1 MLSKEELTSLRDVLS
16 ETEEPLNEGPSSEE
30 WSENE
35 ELSSNEGSQE
45 ASTKTK
51 SRESAAALFILDPPK
66 KD

>member
-16 ETEEPLNEGPSSEE
+16 ETEEPLNEGSSSEE

-35 ELSSNEGSQE
+35 ELSPIEGSQE
-45 ASTKTK
+45 ASAKTK
-51 SRESAAALFILDPPK
+51 SRESAAVLFILDPPK